1 MRGAF
6 ITFEGGEGA
15 GKSTQVDRLR
25 RRLEGRGAS
34 VVVTREPGGSP
45 RAERIREF
53 LLDGRAKDL
62 GSFAEALLFSAAR
75 LDHLAKTIRPA
86 LEAGKIVICD
96 RFADSTRA
104 YQGASGAVD
113 DDTLS
118 ALERIVLD
126 GTEPDLTLILDVP
139 EEVGFRRA
147 ASRRAGGAVDRFE
160 GEGAEFHVALRQ
172 AFLRIA
178 EAAPQRCV
186 VIDGSADPHE
196 VEAAIWAAVINRLP
210 RLAETPGVPV
220 HDT

>member
-25 RRLEGRGAS
+25 RRLESRGVS

-45 RAERIREF
+45 KAEQIREF
-53 LLDGRAKDL
+53 LLDGRAKAL

-86 LEAGKIVICD
+86 LEAGKFVICD

-113 DDTLS
+113 DATLS
-118 ALERIVLD
+118 ALERLVLN

-147 ASRRAGGAVDRFE
+147 ASRRAGGAADRFE
-160 GEGAEFHVALRQ
+160 GEGAEFHAALRRV
-172 AFLRIA
+172 FLRIA
-178 EAAPQRCV
+178 EAAPQRCA
-186 VIDGSADPHE
+186 VIDGAAHPDE
-196 VEAAIWAAVINRLP
+196 VERAVWAAVIDRLP
-210 RLAETPGVPV
+210 RLSDTPGASV
-220 HDT
+220 DDA